1 MVTLRPGSHVWRLLT
16 VLSAAGEFPAQS
28 LHLLGS
34 ERTLEKLV
42 HRLELPQEVRSPAGA
57 VLGTYKLLTVS
68 GRRERRTIRLC
79 KGALPLLQAL
89 HPAAL
94 SHYLAMYGAYRFSS
108 NDAHVQRNHRVAEA
122 LALCFGAGA
131 EVRPCA
137 LPPLQKREICQV
149 VPDSPSFYIA
159 RSLKRLDSTEMNKT
173 IFTRLTGALFCP
185 DICYAIYNARGAVM
199 KWSGMGEFKTANHLT
214 ELARM
219 NAGIPQTDRAIL
231 LGECMDIALQT
242 LLESDKSRRM
252 ELRFDRIYQHI
263 HYIPMNELGMRMLRI
278 LMLPDWNEQMLSAA
292 FPPEWRLLAPSSLEC
307 DAQREESLILSHL
320 DGDIARLVRLRQAL
334 ENTQIPFE
342 ILCFP
347 WQSAFL
353 HDYLGSRVQLREI
366 DLEALEG
373 ALGLAVPEADEYPD
387 NREDELS

>member
-16 VLSAAGEFPAQS
+16 VLSAVGEFPAQS

-34 ERTLEKLV
+34 ERSLEKLV
-42 HRLELPQEVRSPAGA
+42 HRLESPHEVRSLEGD
-57 VLGTYKLLTVS
+57 VLGSYKLLTVS

-79 KGALPLLQAL
+79 KGALPLLQSL

-94 SHYLAMYGAYRFSS
+94 SSYLAMYGAYRFSS

-122 LALCFGAGA
+122 LAISLGAGA
-131 EVRPCA
+131 EVCPYV
-137 LPPLQKREICQV
+137 LPALQKQEIRQV
-149 VPDSPSFYIA
+149 VPGSPSFYIA
-159 RSLKRLDSTEMNKT
+159 RSLKRLDNTEMNKT

-185 DICYAIYNARGAVM
+185 DICYAVYNARGSVM

-219 NAGIPQTDRAIL
+219 NAAIPQADHALL
-231 LGECMDIALQT
+231 LGECMDVALQT

-263 HYIPMNELGMRMLRI
+263 HYIPMNDQGMRMLRI
-278 LMLPDWNEQMLSAA
+278 LTLPDWNEQMLSVV
-292 FPPEWRLLAPSSLEC
+292 FPPEWRLPTPSTMEC
-307 DAQREESLILSHL
+307 DAKRDTSLILSHL

-334 ENTQIPFE
+334 EHSQVPFE
-342 ILCFP
+342 VLCYP
-347 WQSAFL
+347 WQSLFL
-353 HDYLGSRVQLREI
+353 RDYLGGRVQLREI
-366 DLEALEG
+366 TLEALET
-373 ALGLAVPEADEYPD
+373 ALGIETSDMDE
-387 NREDELS
+387 ELD

>member
-34 ERTLEKLV
+34 GRTLEKLV

-79 KGALPLLQAL
+79 KGALPLLQSL

-94 SHYLAMYGAYRFSS
+94 SNYLAMYGAYRFSS

-122 LALCFGAGA
+122 LALCLGAGA
-131 EVRPCA
+131 EVRPYS
-137 LPPLQKREICQV
+137 LPPLQKQEIRQV
-149 VPDSPSFYIA
+149 VPDSPCFYIA

-185 DICYAIYNARGAVM
+185 DICYAVYNARGSVM

-219 NAGIPQTDRAIL
+219 NAGIPQAGHALL

-242 LLESDKSRRM
+242 LLESDKSKRM
-252 ELRFDRIYQHI
+252 ELRFDRIYPHI
-263 HYIPMNELGMRMLRI
+263 HFIPADRQGVRLLR
-278 LMLPDWNEQMLSAA
+278 LLTLPDWNERLLSAV
-292 FPPEWRLLAPSSLEC
+292 FPHEWRLTGPGSFEC
-307 DAQREESLILSHL
+307 DARHEGRFILSHL
-320 DGDIARLVRLRQAL
+320 DGDIARLIRFRQAL
-334 ENTQIPFE
+334 ENGAGPFE
-342 ILCFP
+342 VLCFP
-347 WQSAFL
+347 WQAAFL
-353 HDYLGSRVQLREI
+353 REYLGGAVPLRLLSI
-366 DLEALEG
+366 DALEG
-373 ALGLAVPEADEYPD
+373 GME
-387 NREDELS
+387 